1 VDVRLHAFLIST
13 QDGHSFIVVL
23 PDEHSPNPCTRTPGQ
38 EPLLQMTE
46 YEYHQ
51 AIENPNYKMSTLDE
65 CPIFHAGS

>member
-1 VDVRLHAFLIST
+1 
-13 QDGHSFIVVL
+13 
-23 PDEHSPNPCTRTPGQ
+23 
-38 EPLLQMTE
+38 MTE